1 MVLDRQVLA
10 SRNLRS
16 GGYGVGVER
25 DVDPFG
31 VQLHRAD
38 RDHAFVPAGPDGDPL
53 RVAGLVVAVHAGH
66 DAHLLTVRTV
76 HRPPHHLMLLG
87 HGATLPR
94 LPGANPGSRTGDP
107 RAKLCRWYGD

>member
-16 GGYGVGVER
+16 GGYGVGVEG

-38 RDHAFVPAGPDGDPL
+38 RDHALLPAGPDGDPL
-53 RVAGLVVAVHAGH
+53 RVAGLVVPVDARH
-66 DAHLLTVRTV
+66 DADLLTVRTV
-76 HRPPHHLMLLG
+76 HRPPHHLVLLR
-87 HGATLPR
+87 HGATLPPSPAPIPVR
-94 LPGANPGSRTGDP
+94 GP
-107 RAKLCRWYGD
+107 